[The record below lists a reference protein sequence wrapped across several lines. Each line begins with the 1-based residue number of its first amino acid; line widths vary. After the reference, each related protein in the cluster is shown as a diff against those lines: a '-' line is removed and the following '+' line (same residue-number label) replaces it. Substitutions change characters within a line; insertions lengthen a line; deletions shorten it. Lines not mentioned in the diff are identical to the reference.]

1 MRDDARRLGGHA
13 PGLAVAVVVLVLV
26 AAGLLLVFVPLRP
39 QWWVTRTAVSG
50 QSLLLAV
57 PAAAVAVAAT
67 VTAVRSAGRPRAAW
81 GVVGVL
87 ALAATCLAAVPAAA
101 QARLAARE
109 GVDVD
114 WSAYLDGSAA
124 SAGRAPDLTTTNAM
138 PAGSSLEADLYLPDG
153 AAGRRPGVVLVH
165 GGAWT
170 SGSRS
175 ALPRWDAALVGAG
188 AVVMDVEY
196 RLGGPDLWRAQ
207 PADVAC
213 AVGWLAARAARFG
226 VDPAR
231 ISVVGQSAGGQA
243 ALLAGWSPDVT
254 PSCDVPRVRPW
265 RVVAVAAP
273 TDLRALDRTRTPDR
287 VAAFGDV
294 RALTGGAPSDVPQ
307 VFAAASPVTFAGHRG
322 PATLLVHGRSDEVV
336 PVAQARAFAAATR
349 AGGGDVRLVEVPYA
363 DHAFDVAW
371 GAPGTQ
377 LTRALVT
384 GFVAGPL

>member
-1 MRDDARRLGGHA
+1 MRDDAPRLGRH
-13 PGLAVAVVVLVLV
+13 
-26 AAGLLLVFVPLRP
+26 AAGLAGAAVVLALVTTGLLLALVPVRP
-39 QWWVTRTAVSG
+39 AWWVARTTLAG

-57 PAAAVAVAAT
+57 AALVLALAAA

-81 GVVGVL
+81 GVVG
-87 ALAATCLAAVPAAA
+87 ALAVAATGVGAVPAVA

-109 GVDVD
+109 GVPVD

-124 SAGRAPDLTTTNAM
+124 SPARGPDLTTTYAT
-138 PAGSSLEADLYLPDG
+138 PAGASLEADLYLPPAGG
-153 AAGRRPGVVLVH
+153 ARPGVVLVH

-170 SGSRS
+170 SGTRS
-175 ALPRWDAALVGAG
+175 ALPRWDAELAGAG

-196 RLGGPDLWRAQ
+196 RLSGPDLWRAQ

-243 ALLAGWSPDVT
+243 ALVAGWSPDVA

-265 RVVAVAAP
+265 RVVAIAAP
-273 TDLRALDRTRTPDR
+273 TDLGALDRTRTPSR

-294 RALTGGAPSDVPQ
+294 RALTGGPPSAVPRA
-307 VFAAASPVTFAGHRG
+307 FAAASPLTFAGRRG
-322 PATLLVHGRSDEVV
+322 PATLLVHGAADEVV
-336 PVAQARAFAAATR
+336 PVSQSRAFAAAAR
-349 AGGGDVRLVEVPYA
+349 AAGGDVRLVEVPFA
-363 DHAFDVAW
+363 GHAFDLAW

-377 LTRALVT
+377 VTRALVRE
-384 GFVAGPL
+384 FVAGPL